1 MTYYLV
7 NTKVAVDTGKDVK
20 WTREFYLVEAESVM
34 DAETKVNADWDSSN
48 IEFEVVQVTKSNVI
62 KVL

>member
-7 NTKVAVDTGKDVK
+7 NTKVAVYTGKGVR
-20 WTREFYLVEAESVM
+20 WTREQYLVEAQSVM
-34 DAETKVNADWDSSN
+34 DAETKVNEDFDASN